1 MGKIRHILTALLVI
15 VLGIAFFG
23 CDEEVIEPPLSQADW
38 TAEGWEVW
46 KAGDFDNALRY
57 FGNAVKIDDNYMPA
71 YNGLGWTYMRLQDT
85 ESSVNYFEDGVL
97 YGAGYASTD
106 PDKRGLFVGLAYAL
120 EASDDFVGAISAGNT
135 YLSMDPPPET
145 TGGAG
150 GTWEHP
156 HDTRLTAYDAY
167 IILSVC
173 FFAQGNSGRC
183 VDMVHYM
190 QRKIEETPEY
200 SFTNWS
206 NLAAKI
212 EDMANKDPS

>member
-1 MGKIRHILTALLVI
+1 MRKTRHILTALLVV

-97 YGAGYASTD
+97 YGAGYANTND
-106 PDKRGLFVGLAYAL
+106 DKRGLFVGLAYAL

-167 IILSVC
+167 IILSIC

-190 QRKIEETPEY
+190 QRKIDETPEY